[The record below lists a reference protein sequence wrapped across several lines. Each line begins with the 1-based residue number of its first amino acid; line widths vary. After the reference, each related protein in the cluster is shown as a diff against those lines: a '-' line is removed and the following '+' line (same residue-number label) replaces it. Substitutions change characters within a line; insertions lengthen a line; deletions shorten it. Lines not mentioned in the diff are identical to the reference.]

1 MKPWMIALLGG
12 LVLAGVFKL
21 TETPIPE
28 GVDPSLSKNDVVACT
43 TLQTSLK
50 VLKSVVE
57 IDSSTLDDQKIEPE
71 LFKSEG
77 REIQAKS
84 VIPMSPRTR
93 AAFSLTSDELLN
105 YPAKNLTYEEA
116 NSLFSASLVKLDPAL
131 QLACSHVSN

>member
-1 MKPWMIALLGG
+1 MKPWMIVLLGG
-12 LVLAGVFKL
+12 LVVAGIIKL

-57 IDSSTLDDQKIEPE
+57 TDSSTLADQKIEPE
-71 LFKSEG
+71 FFKNEG
-77 REIQAKS
+77 RNILAKS
-84 VIPMSPRTR
+84 VIPMSPRIK

-105 YPAKNLTYEEA
+105 YPDKNLSYEEA
-116 NSLFSASLVKLDPAL
+116 NALFSASLVKLDPAL
-131 QLACSHVSN
+131 SEACSHVSN